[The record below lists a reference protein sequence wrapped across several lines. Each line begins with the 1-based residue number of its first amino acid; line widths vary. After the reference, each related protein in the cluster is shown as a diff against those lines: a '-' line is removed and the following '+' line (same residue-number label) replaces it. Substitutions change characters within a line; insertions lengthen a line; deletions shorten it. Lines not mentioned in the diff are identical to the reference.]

1 MADDAAADS
10 GDVLSTFG
18 TVHIWLSLILLPVAI
33 ICLVVAMILEAN
45 WQKGWKTGTA
55 TCKTTTT
62 ACTLTDRSLPYH
74 CPVQVTVDTL
84 GSHVYSMTY
93 TTDTPSVEAGATW
106 KVAYD
111 EKDVQGTLTQN
122 VSTWSSRTTTIA
134 ILGVIAGFMV
144 LFFVLNLVF
153 RKNKTF
159 KKISGVMEI
168 ADIANSVGGAFR

>member
-1 MADDAAADS
+1 MADDASDS
-10 GDVLSTFG
+10 DVLSTFG

-33 ICLVVAMILEAN
+33 LCLVVAMVLEAN

-55 TCKTTTT
+55 TCHSKTIN
-62 ACTLTDRSLPYH
+62 CPLTDGSLPYQ
-74 CPVQVTVDTL
+74 CNVQVTVDTL
-84 GSHVYSMTY
+84 GSNVYSMTY
-93 TTDTPSVEAGATW
+93 ATNTDGVAAGATW

-111 EKDVQGTLTQN
+111 EKDVQGTLTQT
-122 VSTWSSRTTTIA
+122 VSTASSRVTTII
-134 ILGVIAGFMV
+134 ILGVVTCFLV

-153 RKNKTF
+153 RKNRTF